1 MIRKE
6 LYRLQE
12 RAKQGLLKP
21 VVEGPSTAQPLE
33 SYRQA
38 AVLALFVPEGSEVGT
53 REALTPGREVVL
65 PLDVEDPSG
74 VDIFLVQRSPNL
86 SHHPGQIALPGGG
99 IDLGETPE
107 AAAVRETEEETGV
120 QRQSI
125 EVIGSLGEIAVPVSG
140 NIVTPV
146 IGWSDHVDMSNT
158 WDTSEVLH
166 PLRVNVG
173 ELLDPTNRASVNL
186 AHFRSAGFRLP
197 TGWVWGFT
205 GNLLAYIFDE
215 LRWTIPWDESLTHTI
230 SMDEAHGRVPQ
241 SQAPPKGD

>member
-1 MIRKE
+1 MVREE
-6 LYRLQE
+6 LYRLYE
-12 RAKQGLLKP
+12 RAEQGLLKP
-21 VVEGPSTAQPLE
+21 VVEDYRPPTEPQPT
-33 SYRQA
+33 YRQA
-38 AVLALFVPEGSEVGT
+38 AVLALFVPQSRYPAASEEPT
-53 REALTPGREVVL
+53 AGRCSARA
-65 PLDVEDPSG
+65 LDVTDPSG
-74 VDIFLVQRSPNL
+74 VDIFLVQRSPHL

-146 IGWSDHVDMSNT
+146 IGWSDNASTSNT

-173 ELLDPTNRASVNL
+173 ELLDPANRASVEL

-230 SMDEAHGRVPQ
+230 TFDEAHGRV
-241 SQAPPKGD
+241 